1 MPLKHH
7 ISSNPIITLVQDPEE
22 FYNMLT
28 IEQIDFLSSYKLVYT
43 EGINIPNGYYGSG
56 VIWFVGPGLY
66 VYGSEVSLR
75 VNDDPPQ
82 IYVHPLN
89 PIKTYIREKKINHIL
104 E

>member
-7 ISSNPIITLVQDPEE
+7 ISSNPIITLVQDTEE

-28 IEQIDFLSSYKLVYT
+28 IEQIDFLSSYKLFYT
-43 EGINIPNGYYGSG
+43 EGINIPNGYYGS
-56 VIWFVGPGLY
+56 VGPGLY
-66 VYGSEVSLR
+66 VFGNEISLR
-75 VNDDPPQ
+75 IDDDPPQ

-89 PIKTYIREKKINHIL
+89 PIKTYIREKKINCIL

>member
-7 ISSNPIITLVQDPEE
+7 ISSNPIITLVQDTEE

-28 IEQIDFLSSYKLVYT
+28 IEQIDFLSSYKLFYT
-43 EGINIPNGYYGSG
+43 EGINIPNGYYGS
-56 VIWFVGPGLY
+56 VGPGLY

>member
-7 ISSNPIITLVQDPEE
+7 ISSNPIITLVQDTEE

-43 EGINIPNGYYGSG
+43 EGINIPNGYYG
-56 VIWFVGPGLY
+56 IVGPGLY